1 MINNNRIVPITQ
13 VDLISMYGLILL
25 QNSNFSSLAK
35 LAANTVA
42 GDFQIKTNSAVL
54 IADQPVKSVDID
66 ATTSS
71 VSAATLFFVPAYDYE
86 GFTVD
91 GAEATI
97 ADNDVVVEA
106 DGHTLYKAVFGSS
119 TVTIT
124 KVGF

>member
-1 MINNNRIVPITQ
+1 MINTNRIVPITK
-13 VDLISMYGLILL
+13 VDLITMYGLILL
-25 QNSNFSSLAK
+25 QASANSSLAK
-35 LAANTVA
+35 LASDDVE
-42 GDFQIKTNSAVL
+42 GDFTIKTNSAVL

-66 ATTSS
+66 ATASS
-71 VSAATLFFVPAYDYE
+71 VSAATLFFVPAFDYE

-91 GAEATI
+91 GAAATI
-97 ADNDVVVEA
+97 ADNDVIVNP